1 MWSTEPQQNGGPPIR
16 WARTSDHAWNSLLS
30 KWVAAQ
36 SASTVQVHGIKQPH
50 TAMNHADTD
59 TQEDDTI
66 SQYLDAQR
74 PGEDGPAPIDK
85 RQRQVQPLV
94 KGEETI
100 NIPSPTMDPGII
112 AAIKGAQ
119 DADVKQWVQPAVSA
133 LEAVYGAMQ
142 QIITARQA
150 AHSDS
155 TLTEDGAT
163 LKIAAFAERMQTQAT
178 QRIDTAHS
186 TLSKSIEE
194 YEGILR
200 RPMEG
205 QASAGPL
212 AAEIRAH
219 CKALSAGERAQFLS
233 DATKRQDTRT
243 MAAILGAPSYLS
255 GITDDTQ
262 HIYTE
267 QFNRIKAPEVAKRI
281 EVLKE
286 ARERLE
292 KAGALF
298 LLDVQRA
305 GGFKWQKVQKLRA
318 AKAQADKAFAV

>member
-1 MWSTEPQQNGGPPIR
+1 MS
-16 WARTSDHAWNSLLS
+16 
-30 KWVAAQ
+30 
-36 SASTVQVHGIKQPH
+36 
-50 TAMNHADTD
+50 HADTD
-59 TQEDDTI
+59 TIQESDDPTTVT
-66 SQYLDAQR
+66 QEYLAARRDEL
-74 PGEDGPAPIDK
+74 GENGPAPIDK
-85 RQRQVQPLV
+85 RGRQVQPLM
-94 KGEETI
+94 KGDETI
-100 NIPSPTMDPGII
+100 NIPSPTMDPGIVTS
-112 AAIKGAQ
+112 IKGAQ
-119 DADVKQWVQPAVSA
+119 DADVKMYVQPAVSA
-133 LEAVYGAMQ
+133 LEAVFGAMQ

-150 AHSDS
+150 ALSDS

-163 LKIAAFAERMQTQAT
+163 LKIAAFAERLQTQAT
-178 QRIDTAHS
+178 QRMDVAHT
-186 TLSKSIEE
+186 TLSKSIDE
-194 YEGILR
+194 YEAMLR

-219 CKALSAGERAQFLS
+219 CKALSAGERAQFLA

-255 GITDDTQ
+255 GISDDTQ
-262 HIYTE
+262 HLYTE
-267 QFNRIKAPEVAKRI
+267 LYNRAKAPEIAKRI
-281 EVLKE
+281 AVLKE

-318 AKAQADKAFAV
+318 AKAQADKAFSV